1 MQKADEI
8 IKHNNKVVFEN
19 IELFDDFVAT
29 NDLLSWHKPKAGIL
43 GLVHTTMPVIPLL
56 DSWFEKDVLV
66 LPGELFGIEGDY
78 FRVGF
83 GKKDFPEALAC
94 IA

>member
-1 MQKADEI
+1 
-8 IKHNNKVVFEN
+8 
-19 IELFDDFVAT
+19 
-29 NDLLSWHKPKAGIL
+29 
-43 GLVHTTMPVIPLL
+43 MPVIPLL

>member
-1 MQKADEI
+1 M
-8 IKHNNKVVFEN
+8 
-19 IELFDDFVAT
+19 
-29 NDLLSWHKPKAGIL
+29 L
-43 GLVHTTMPVIPLL
+43 GLVHSSEPLKPLL
-56 DSWFEKDVLV
+56 ASWFARDVLV

-94 IA
+94 ISSD

>member
-1 MQKADEI
+1 MRLSNTITKLYS
-8 IKHNNKVVFEN
+8 EN

-29 NDLLSWHKPKAGIL
+29 HDLLSWHKPKAGIL
-43 GLVHTTMPVIPLL
+43 GLVHTTVPVIPLL

-83 GKKDFPEALAC
+83 GKKDFPKALAC